1 MKRLLIASGLAV
13 IAAASVSTAHAGY
26 NQNRAEKFAHK
37 QQNRITCY
45 YLFGLMNQEGKQD
58 VLRGLITASA
68 YAKGMNKQEAIYAIA
83 YGSGKIA
90 ATLAEAP
97 DRRDE
102 LIEEHSK
109 DC

>member
-1 MKRLLIASGLAV
+1 MILQTVAGGLILF
-13 IAAASVSTAHAGY
+13 AASISTADAGY
-26 NQNRAEKFAHK
+26 NQSRAEKFAYK
-37 QQNRITCY
+37 QQDRITCY
-45 YLFGLMNQEGKQD
+45 YLYGLSNQSGKQD

-83 YGSGKIA
+83 YGSGRIA
-90 ATLAEAP
+90 ATLAEDP

-102 LIEEHSK
+102 LISEYSK